1 MVVIDVPRRAERRSA
16 LLFLMPILVLGF
28 LWVASGIAVPPWLAP
43 RSAQLQGLVT
53 TFLGIFIEAL
63 PFLLAGVVT
72 SILIGAFVTP
82 AWLASVLPRSAF
94 GATVSGALLGL
105 LFPVCECGAIPTSRR
120 LMRKGAPASLGIAFA
135 LAAPVVNPIVL
146 ISTTVAFGDW
156 RWAAA
161 RLGFTVVIAVIIGL
175 LLGVGIKRE
184 DVLTAATLQPDADEV
199 FSTDDKLIAHQ
210 QQRHEQHHDHNH
222 QPGGLWRERAGAM
235 LGHGSVEFFEMGRF
249 LVLGSLLAATM
260 QTFISQGALLAFN
273 GSSFGFAAPLFSIG
287 ILMLVAVLLSVCS
300 TVDAFLALAFL
311 GLFHPGA
318 VMAFL
323 VFGPMIDIKSTLM
336 LTTTFRKT
344 TVSAMVV
351 LAAVF
356 SIIAG
361 LITYVVLK

>member
-1 MVVIDVPRRAERRSA
+1 
-16 LLFLMPILVLGF
+16 
-28 LWVASGIAVPPWLAP
+28 
-43 RSAQLQGLVT
+43 
-53 TFLGIFIEAL
+53 
-63 PFLLAGVVT
+63 
-72 SILIGAFVTP
+72 
-82 AWLASVLPRSAF
+82 
-94 GATVSGALLGL
+94 
-105 LFPVCECGAIPTSRR
+105 
-120 LMRKGAPASLGIAFA
+120 
-135 LAAPVVNPIVL
+135 
-146 ISTTVAFGDW
+146 
-156 RWAAA
+156 
-161 RLGFTVVIAVIIGL
+161 
-175 LLGVGIKRE
+175 
-184 DVLTAATLQPDADEV
+184 
-199 FSTDDKLIAHQ
+199 
-210 QQRHEQHHDHNH
+210 
-222 QPGGLWRERAGAM
+222 M